1 MLHKFIRI
9 TKTFFTLF
17 DAMYLYLGQKQS
29 LVVRDLNTLR
39 QINWK
44 NILVIREALQM

>member
-17 DAMYLYLGQKQS
+17 DAMYLCRGQKES
-29 LVVRDLNTLR
+29 VFIHFSMFAHL
-39 QINWK
+39 
-44 NILVIREALQM
+44 